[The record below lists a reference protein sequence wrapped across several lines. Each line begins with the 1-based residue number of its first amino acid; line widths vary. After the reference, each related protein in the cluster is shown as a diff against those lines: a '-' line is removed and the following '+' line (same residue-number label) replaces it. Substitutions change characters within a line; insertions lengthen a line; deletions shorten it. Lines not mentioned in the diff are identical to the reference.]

1 MVWVSHQLVWI
12 SEWVNTWMST
22 HKKHINNNNANR
34 QFSQLSSSVILR
46 WCFITGPTTA
56 CVTSS
61 LTSAVTSSTQTSECD
76 TSLTNTSGNMKMSSD
91 FCLVVVFRIFSG
103 CVCAGLVFSAD
114 GSAGFVRR
122 VSHLHETHVR
132 WETISIIVMDLTCK
146 YEVCEDDDN
155 VMLLERSET
164 ANEKI

>member
-22 HKKHINNNNANR
+22 YKKHINNNNANS

-76 TSLTNTSGNMKMSSD
+76 TSLTKHTSGNMKMSSD
-91 FCLVVVFRIFSG
+91 FCLIVVFSIFSG

-146 YEVCEDDDN
+146 Y
-155 VMLLERSET
+155 
-164 ANEKI
+164 